1 MVPWPRL
8 SGEKPGGILITAD
21 QFFQEPDKAR
31 FEVKTMNLK
40 YRIMIV
46 LGLCFILCISSYVLI
61 ARMFNNMENQL
72 FEKCRVDARIGAHV
86 VGETIALMINTRAL
100 SEKAAFEF
108 AYVPLE
114 GTNPRKYST
123 GHDDLFDRHVQP
135 IIDAFLLDP
144 DLSYAIPVDR
154 NGYAPTHN
162 SKFAKPL
169 SADPALALR
178 NSRAKRIYDDPAGI
192 KAARYDGGGTIQ
204 QLYAQDTGDTMWD
217 FAAPIRAGGKHW
229 GAFRVGLSM
238 ERVDEINNQMIILVT
253 MSILVILS
261 VTMLILF
268 LVIPRKLYDTDLD
281 IPRY

>member
-1 MVPWPRL
+1 
-8 SGEKPGGILITAD
+8 
-21 QFFQEPDKAR
+21 
-31 FEVKTMNLK
+31 MNLK

-61 ARMFNNMENQL
+61 ARMFDNIENQL
-72 FEKCRVDARIGAHV
+72 FEKCRVDAQIGARV
-86 VGETIALMINTRAL
+86 VAESIALMINTRTL
-100 SEKAAFEF
+100 NERAAFEF

-114 GTNPRKYST
+114 GTNPRKYTT
-123 GHDDLFDRHVQP
+123 GHDEIFDRYVQP
-135 IIDAFLLDP
+135 IIDSFLLDP
-144 DLSYAIPVDR
+144 DINYAIPVDR

-169 SADPALALR
+169 SSDPALALR

-192 KAARYDGGGTIQ
+192 KAARYEGEGTIQ
-204 QLYAQDTGDTMWD
+204 QLYSQDTGDTMWD
-217 FAAPIRAGGKHW
+217 FAAPIRVGDKHR

-253 MSILVILS
+253 MSLLVILS
-261 VTMLILF
+261 VTMLLLF

>member
-1 MVPWPRL
+1 M
-8 SGEKPGGILITAD
+8 LITAD
-21 QFFQEPDKAR
+21 QFFKEPDKAC
-31 FEVKTMNLK
+31 FEVKIMNLK

-46 LGLCFILCISSYVLI
+46 LGLCFVLCISSYVLI
-61 ARMFNNMENQL
+61 ARMFSNMENQL

-86 VGETIALMINTRAL
+86 VGETIALMVNVGVL
-100 SEKAAFEF
+100 SEKAVFEVS
-108 AYVPLE
+108 YVPLE
-114 GTNPRKYST
+114 GTNPRKYTT
-123 GHDDLFDRHVQP
+123 GHDDIFDRHIQP

-169 SADPALALR
+169 SADPTLALR

-192 KAARYDGGGTIQ
+192 KAARYDGDGTIQ
-204 QLYAQDTGDTMWD
+204 HLFVQDTGETMWD
-217 FAAPIRAGGKHW
+217 FAAPIRVGGKHW
-229 GAFRVGLSM
+229 GAFRIGLPM

-253 MSILVILS
+253 MSLLVILS

-268 LVIPRKLYDTDLD
+268 LVIPRKLYDTDMD